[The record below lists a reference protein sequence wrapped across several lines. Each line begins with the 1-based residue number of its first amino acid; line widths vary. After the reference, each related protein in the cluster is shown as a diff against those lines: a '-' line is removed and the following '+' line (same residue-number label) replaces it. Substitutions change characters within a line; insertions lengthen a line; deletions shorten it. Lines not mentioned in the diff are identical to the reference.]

1 MFSSNKKRKLSTAEK
16 KIIIALCSF
25 ILFAVVTLVQ
35 NSLGLATL
43 DTFIAGLTDYI
54 KCEAFGHIP
63 GKCNRSDFEQHYN
76 QYLAAISNILMG
88 LIPLS
93 ILNFVLKWRSVQ
105 KKAKIFFKRLRR
117 STESI
122 VAATNPTNISS
133 SDKGDDTDP
142 S

>member
-25 ILFAVVTLVQ
+25 ILFAVFSLAH
-35 NSLGLATL
+35 NSVVVATL
-43 DTFIAGLTDYI
+43 DTFVAALTDYI
-54 KCEAFGHIP
+54 KCESFGHIP
-63 GKCNRSDFEQHYN
+63 GKCIRSNFEQHN
-76 QYLAAISNILMG
+76 KQYLAAISNILMG

-93 ILNFVLKWRSVQ
+93 ILNFVVKWRSVQ
-105 KKAKIFFKRLRR
+105 KKVKIFFECLRR
-117 STESI
+117 STKTI

>member
-25 ILFAVVTLVQ
+25 IIFAVFTLVQ
-35 NSLGLATL
+35 NSLGIATL
-43 DTFIAGLTDYI
+43 DTFVAALTDYI
-54 KCEAFGHIP
+54 KCEALGHIP
-63 GKCNRSDFEQHYN
+63 GKCNRSDFEQQYN
-76 QYLAAISNILMG
+76 QHLAAISNILMG

-133 SDKGDDTDP
+133 SDKGDNTDP